1 MWRQPQW
8 EGTAPCLVVASRWV
22 IVADDDGGDG
32 DDGGDDDGDGDH
44 YHDE

>member
-1 MWRQPQW
+1 M
-8 EGTAPCLVVASRWV
+8 VASRWV

-32 DDGGDDDGDGDH
+32 DDGGDDDGGDGDH